1 MAEQDPRL
9 ESIAREL
16 SQFPAAVLQQYETAH
31 AKASK
36 LLSAED
42 LVTLGG
48 AGRGNRPAVGASV
61 GGHHG
66 LLRRQ
71 HGTSCPSS
79 PSPNFVPWS
88 NYGAELCQ
96 SSPTIAAAYFRAS
109 VFTLPH
115 LRPRQVAG
123 WSELGK
129 SLSKGTWK
137 STALACKF
145 FEVSPQMVASMTF
158 PEMERFIRFIDIL
171 SQRSYDLAT
180 ECLDLSQQVFAQLG
194 DSRDNFISLVTTL
207 ADANGNW
214 REVKDCFA
222 VGGRA
227 VARVERS
234 QRGRFLSLAERLSR
248 SGQGGV
254 ISFLRD
260 GSQGLGQI
268 DFATHPVVIGLGE
281 RLMAVAPPAVP
292 PFFSVVAMVLS
303 RVSPPQLETV
313 VRRGR
318 AAARRELGER
328 PGLLPDG
335 VFLC

>member
-31 AKASK
+31 AKAST

-42 LVTLGG
+42 LVTWAEQG
-48 AGRGNRPAVGASV
+48 AAIARQSVRAWEATADYYAASMDV
-61 GGHHG
+61 
-66 LLRRQ
+66 LPFL
-71 HGTSCPSS
+71 SFA
-79 PSPNFVPWS
+79 NFVPWS

-96 SSPTIAAAYFRAS
+96 SSPTIAVAYFRAS

-303 RVSPPQLETV
+303 RVSPPQLENV

-335 VFLC
+335 VFLR